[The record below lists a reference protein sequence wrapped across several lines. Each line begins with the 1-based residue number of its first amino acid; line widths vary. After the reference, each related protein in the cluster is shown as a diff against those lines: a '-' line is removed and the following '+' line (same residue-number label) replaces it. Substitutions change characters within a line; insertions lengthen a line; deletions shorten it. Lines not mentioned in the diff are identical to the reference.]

1 MEEKK
6 ENSPQQRTEAP
17 STTAEYEM
25 DLLNTFLETDLT
37 HRQRLGVPK
46 NYLESEERLKKYK
59 EIAGDDEKFADYIK
73 ANYGTFENF
82 LLINQKLTENRV
94 YDPETDYDIEVE
106 IITKDQYL
114 KSDFISST
122 EMFLEVLGGISTI
135 QYFKTNGQITQS
147 VGTLKKSFVPSSEY
161 ETREKAFGFYGSPR
175 ILMWDVRKQDWV
187 SFYMVNVR
195 RFIRDDTSELQ

>member
-6 ENSPQQRTEAP
+6 ENSQPQIKQAP
-17 STTAEYEM
+17 STTAEYEL
-25 DLLNTFLETDLT
+25 DLLNTFLETDFT
-37 HRQRLGVPK
+37 YKQTLGVPK

-59 EIAGDDEKFADYIK
+59 EIAGEDEKFADYIK

-82 LLINQKLTENRV
+82 LAINQKINENRV
-94 YDPETDYDIEVE
+94 YDPESDYDVEVE

-122 EMFLEVLGGISTI
+122 EIFLEVLGGISTV

-147 VGTLKKSFVPSSEY
+147 VGTLKKSFIPSSEY
-161 ETREKAFGFYGSPR
+161 DTREKAFGFYGSPR
-175 ILMWDVRKQDWV
+175 ILMWDVLKQDWV
-187 SFYMVNVR
+187 SFYMINLR
-195 RFIRDDTSELQ
+195 RFIRDDTTGLQ